1 MPSKSLKQLNFM
13 KAIANN
19 KEFADKVG
27 VKQEIGKEFVKET
40 PKNKFKKLRSKLEIK
55 GDN

>member
-1 MPSKSLKQLNFM
+1 M